1 MAASWNGFG
10 VPGSWWGLI
19 VLIVATLLAFA
30 NLVRV
35 GDCVFAGVF
44 VWALAGI
51 AVATTSASVQLV
63 AGAFATLI
71 GIGVLVSA
79 FTRRRLV

>member
-1 MAASWNGFG
+1 MPSFRQELKPRFAALGI
-10 VPGSWWGLI
+10 I
-19 VLIVATLLAFA
+19 VLLVATALALA

-51 AVATTSASVQLV
+51 VVATSSASVQLV
-63 AGAFATLI
+63 AGAFAAMI
-71 GIGVLVSA
+71 GIGILASA
-79 FTRRRLV
+79 ITRRRLL